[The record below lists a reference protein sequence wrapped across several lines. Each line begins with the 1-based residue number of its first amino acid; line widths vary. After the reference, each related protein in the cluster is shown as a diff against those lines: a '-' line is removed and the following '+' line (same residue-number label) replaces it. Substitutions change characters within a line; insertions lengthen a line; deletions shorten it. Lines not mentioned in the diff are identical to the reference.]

1 MTKKPSTDAK
11 GKALIKDLKNNTLK
25 QVYVLYG
32 EEKYLIRFYK
42 NQLINR
48 IAGDKNSINLS
59 VFNKD
64 YVLSEVSDIF
74 FSFPFMSDKRLIIF
88 DNIDVCKSNNQELLT
103 ALSTIP
109 DYCYVLFIEETL
121 DGRTKNFKKLKELNA
136 DIYFGQQHTK
146 DLEKWIKLQVFNVA
160 DMTIDDTAVDSLLSM
175 VDNYMDILDTEVK
188 KLISYCF
195 EKKHISYEDVLS
207 LSVPNIHNKI
217 FEMISSTISGRLKDS
232 FLMYRDMLLLKE
244 APTKI
249 LKMINKEYLLILHIK
264 QGKNINMSIKDI
276 ASALGK
282 NEYIISKKYWN
293 FVDSLSEEFLIKK
306 LESGCNLEEAVMLG
320 EIEDKTAVELMIA
333 EQV

>member
-1 MTKKPSTDAK
+1 MIKRPSADTK

-42 NQLINR
+42 NQLIYR

-64 YVLSEVSDIF
+64 YDLNEVSDIF

-88 DNIDVCKSNNQELLT
+88 DNIDVCKPNNKNLLDNLT
-103 ALSTIP
+103 AIP
-109 DYCYVLFIEETL
+109 DYCYVVFIEDTL

-136 DIYFGQQHTK
+136 DIYFGQQDIK
-146 DLEKWIKLQVFNVA
+146 DLKKWVNLQVVKGA
-160 DMTIDDTAVDSLLSM
+160 DMTIEDSATDLLLSM

-188 KLISYCF
+188 KLIAYCF
-195 EKKHISYEDVLS
+195 EKKHIAVEDVLS
-207 LSVPNIHNKI
+207 LSIPNIHNKI
-217 FEMISSTISGRLKDS
+217 FEMISSTIEGRLKHS
-232 FLMYRDMLLLKE
+232 FLLYRDMLLLKE

-264 QGKNINMSIKDI
+264 QGKNIKMSAKDI
-276 ASALGK
+276 AQVLGK
-282 NEYIISKKYWN
+282 NEYIIKKKYWD
-293 FVDSLSEEFLIKK
+293 FVDSLSEEFLMKK
-306 LESGCNLEEAVMLG
+306 LKSGCDLEEAVMLG
-320 EIEDKTAVELMIA
+320 QIEDKTAVELMIV

>member
-1 MTKKPSTDAK
+1 MTKKPSADTK
-11 GKALIKDLKNNTLK
+11 GRALIKDLKDNTLK

-59 VFNKD
+59 VFDKD
-64 YVLSEVSDIF
+64 YVLSDVSDVF

-88 DNIDVCKSNNQELLT
+88 DNIDVCKSNNQELIA

-109 DYCYVLFIEETL
+109 DYCYVLFIEESL
-121 DGRTKNFKKLKELNA
+121 DGRTKSFKKLKELNA
-136 DIYFGQQHTK
+136 DIYFGQQHTR
-146 DLEKWIKLQVFNVA
+146 DLEKWVKLQVVKGA
-160 DMTIDDTAVDSLLSM
+160 DMTIDDTAVDLLLSM

-195 EKKHISYEDVLS
+195 EKKHISAEDVLS

-217 FEMISSTISGRLKDS
+217 FEMISSTIGGRLKDS

-276 ASALGK
+276 AHTLGK

-306 LESGCNLEEAVMLG
+306 LKTGCDLEEAVMLG